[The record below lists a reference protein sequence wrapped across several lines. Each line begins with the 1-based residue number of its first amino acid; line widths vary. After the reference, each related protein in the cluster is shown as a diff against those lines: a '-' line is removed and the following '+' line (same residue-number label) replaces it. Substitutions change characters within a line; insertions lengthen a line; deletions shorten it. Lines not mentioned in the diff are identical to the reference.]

1 MNPFDIVKNINAK
14 DGLLDEPDNMF
25 IVNRAFSRFRDT
37 ILFANELNQC
47 KHLDKHQQYRFL
59 YHAVPKGKRFAS
71 WDKPEPKS
79 DDVELIMRL
88 YNYSRRKAEQVMS
101 LFDAATLRELGET
114 GGKAR

>member
-1 MNPFDIVKNINAK
+1 MNPFDIVKNINSK
-14 DGLLDEPDNMF
+14 DGLLDDPDNMF

-37 ILFANELNQC
+37 ILFANELNKC
-47 KHLDKHQQYRFL
+47 KHLDKQQQYRFL

-79 DDVELIMRL
+79 EDVELIMRL